1 MVGALNVNTIE
12 WTLEG
17 DQAGKGEEVGYF
29 SFGSTVVLCF
39 EKDTIQMDR
48 EKIGPVRLGEV
59 IGTIKSN

>member
-17 DQAGKGEEVGYF
+17 DQAEKGQEVGYF

-39 EKDTIQMDR
+39 EKDAVQMNH
-48 EKIGPVRLGEV
+48 EKMGPVRLGDV
-59 IGTIKSN
+59 IGTIKTN